1 MRAGLDCDTPRG
13 PRMNATA
20 VCCGLAAVAAVTL
33 LHEALVVH
41 RRAAVAQHRRMP
53 GAQSAT
59 ARARVIGMQ
68 ALSVERRVAL
78 ALPAVLVVG
87 VVAGVLPGALVGA
100 GVIGLPS
107 VSQRVGRWR
116 RDQSVEAALPQLL
129 DEMARGM
136 RAGLSPS
143 IAFVE
148 AIRVAPAPVVMAA
161 SDVVDRLRSG
171 DDLVRASAAW
181 ATERASP
188 GTELL
193 ATAVAVGSVVGGV
206 HARTIDAVAATLR
219 ERQAMDAELATQA
232 LQARLSALVMTI
244 APIVFCGFLVL
255 SDPRA
260 SHFLLRTPM
269 GIVCAMV
276 GIALDT
282 VAALWM
288 ARIAQGARR

>member
-1 MRAGLDCDTPRG
+1 
-13 PRMNATA
+13 MNATA
-20 VCCGLAAVAAVTL
+20 ICGGSGAVATVVL
-33 LHEALVVH
+33 LHEARVVH
-41 RRAAVAQHRRMP
+41 RRAVVAQHRRRP
-53 GAQSAT
+53 VEPSAT
-59 ARARVIGMQ
+59 TRTRLVDMQ
-68 ALSVERRVAL
+68 ALSDERRFTL
-78 ALPAVLVVG
+78 ALPAILVVG
-87 VVAGVLPGALVGA
+87 LVAGVLPAGLVGV
-100 GVIGLPS
+100 GIIVLPS
-107 VSQRVGRWR
+107 VGQRVGRWR
-116 RDQSVEAALPQLL
+116 REQSVEAAMPQLL

-148 AIRVAPAPVVMAA
+148 AVRVAPAPVAMAA
-161 SDVVDRLRSG
+161 TAVVDRLRSG
-171 DDLVRASAAW
+171 DDLVRACAAW
-181 ATERASP
+181 AIERASP
-188 GTELL
+188 GAELL
-193 ATAVAVGSVVGGV
+193 ATAVSVGSVVGGV

-232 LQARLSALVMTI
+232 LQARLSALVMTV